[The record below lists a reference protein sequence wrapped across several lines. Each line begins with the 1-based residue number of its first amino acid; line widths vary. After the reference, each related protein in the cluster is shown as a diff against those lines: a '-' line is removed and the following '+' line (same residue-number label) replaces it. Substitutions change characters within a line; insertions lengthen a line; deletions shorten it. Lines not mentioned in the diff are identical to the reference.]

1 MRRHRHLHDAH
12 PRPYLSGHERR
23 HEMELVHGCQRE
35 AGHQLSSSAR
45 TCCRCSGGNED
56 GAGGPCGCCRRNSTI
71 SNGSENLHEATGVA
85 LTPHASFSPISFYSA
100 HASAHT
106 SGAAETTTATS
117 TSTPPPK
124 AFYDGP
130 SLRDSI
136 PTLLARLG
144 NAVAPSSSR
153 DPASTRSYEQ
163 EAKKGTCK
171 GAASSL
177 SPRPIA
183 IPQRSRFRRS
193 EALGDS
199 VSAVR
204 RTGTMKADAPSRSSR
219 PPPDDIPP
227 CTVRPERIQASR
239 YEVRQPNAKGKTNR
253 RMRTRAQAQV
263 TNKEVTAVSVN
274 PQELRVEMCPRRCVA
289 MQRPAVAPVPP
300 HASKVS
306 TERDAAAVI
315 LDSAPERYVESP
327 TSYQT
332 VVSSRSSAEETCD
345 ASSANVA
352 SSGTSSSCFGSRGP
366 CSSPRQRRPSYSD
379 SAANA
384 VARKQP
390 EVDPEAAVVAA
401 TDRCLV
407 EASRE
412 APRTAS
418 EHLPPPQT
426 VFSSSMN
433 STSGAGYRRISPSRM
448 RGIFAFALSNSS
460 HNSDPC
466 SSDNSGAGVKRIPP
480 GTSRDKTRLSANF
493 LEGMSSRAAN
503 PRPPEQKPSHTI
515 KSPFVLLQPMK
526 GVPASS
532 HSISCPSEYVATMDP
547 FAAAVQEAGDP
558 LVLRHTTEYLLSK
571 ARRLEKE
578 NQRLWWEAHSWDPRR
593 ARESR
598 EPHPVACPLAY
609 RRACTSSSP
618 MATATCTPAVAP
630 SNTVA
635 PTQAQHLPAP
645 HSRVFVKRQPR
656 LSQATGRSASWTS
669 TPSLSEVS
677 PRCSSVGEGDTT
689 NELSSATPNSH
700 LCTVPVSSPSVAA
713 DTLKAQSTKSTRAT
727 ATSAVSRA
735 EVGMQCRLSL
745 RDAATDATEYR
756 SSEHCE
762 VVSAAETPQHV
773 SSSPHAD
780 ASAQTEFSTPSASA
794 LLRTPD
800 ARHQALQHR
809 SRRTESENGRGIC
822 AATPTAST
830 VHRRHSIDS
839 DRSLGAI
846 VTHPTPLQCFPL
858 LQKQRRCLSSSSSH
872 VQMAGTS
879 LASASLASRGRLP
892 TYSKQ
897 VQTARIHSPS
907 VDEAEDVRW
916 GSGGGDPW
924 MGSFKDRT
932 ASVPSSERTAVIELH
947 TSTSYTQSTVSRLRE
962 YCRSLDVMRQ
972 QLRRRLL
979 SVRNSST
986 ASAVT
991 PSCMQTLWSRSSSRG
1006 QVPPAPPTT
1015 AATTLSRPF
1024 FTSEYADPE
1033 VDATLHDIDETAA
1046 VETMIVLHE
1055 DGAGT
1060 ITKRILDNSHSCI
1073 SSSARSSS
1081 PQAQRSVAATAPS
1094 PTSKYNVAVAGSA
1107 ASRVRRLSPL
1117 RLRGIENTEVVGE
1130 EPRARWFSSSLRSDS
1145 NSCCS
1150 VPVVHLGKRTRSTSA
1165 SSLGASGPH
1174 IRLPGTV
1181 PLTPSLSSSL
1191 WKESPSGARF
1201 VVPPAVPFEGDEV
1214 KQLPSPPLCRSGQ
1227 VAPRQV
1233 SGPQAG
1239 VTNSRTTSS
1248 RKVKSQRFAV
1258 REVSQ
1263 SMSSEHSTPRGS
1275 KCSCSSA
1282 SSEGLVPAEQAAS
1295 STAVVAVAAP
1305 PWDPTCHS
1313 LRSQSP
1319 VVFSTAAAASA
1330 DAAPLVS
1337 DRFVTPVTSSMGEA
1351 DVCGAS
1357 SHSFDQPC
1365 PIATSPR
1372 TVACNASL
1380 SPLSAPEPNSETSPP
1395 PVTAQ
1400 GQQDIRCPLS
1410 HPHLEAPAVRCD
1422 HGGGDGQR
1430 DLDGGSLDASE
1441 DDSLTSST
1449 SPDPERENG
1458 GRCKRSETTA
1468 FFDEEER
1475 REACTASCAGACL
1488 EGVLISVMESEVISP
1503 NGADHLQSSEPAV
1516 SSPRSVE
1523 RASELPSP
1531 ARLEELLPLQ
1541 SQRPAPQRLI
1551 SPSPPRGA
1559 AAGDNVQNPRH
1570 GSTDLKAIPHESALQ
1585 DADIDSSSP
1594 QHRLKWPPHHSPVA
1608 PPRLILMTKDE
1619 DSSSSADSSL
1629 SRSLH
1634 SLPSTLSERTDG
1646 NDFGGEGDDE
1656 GKEPRCHEWF

>member
-12 PRPYLSGHERR
+12 PRLYLSGHERKY
-23 HEMELVHGCQRE
+23 EMELAHGCQRE

-45 TCCRCSGGNED
+45 TRCRCSGGNED
-56 GAGGPCGCCRRNSTI
+56 GAGRRCGCCRRTSAI

-85 LTPHASFSPISFYSA
+85 LTAHVSCSPISFYSA

-117 TSTPPPK
+117 TATPPPK

-144 NAVAPSSSR
+144 NAVALSSSR
-153 DPASTRSYEQ
+153 GPANTRSYEQ

-177 SPRPIA
+177 SPHPIS
-183 IPQRSRFRRS
+183 IPQWGRFKRSD
-193 EALGDS
+193 ALGDS

-204 RTGTMKADAPSRSSR
+204 RTGTMKTDAPSRSSR
-219 PPPDDIPP
+219 PPSNDIPP
-227 CTVRPERIQASR
+227 CTVGPEQIQASR

-253 RMRTRAQAQV
+253 RMRTRAEAQV
-263 TNKEVTAVSVN
+263 ANKEATAVSVN
-274 PQELRVEMCPRRCVA
+274 PQERRVEMCPRRCVA
-289 MQRPAVAPVPP
+289 MQRPAAAHVPP
-300 HASKVS
+300 HASEVS
-306 TERDAAAVI
+306 AERDAAAVI
-315 LDSAPERYVESP
+315 LDSAPERSVESP
-327 TSYQT
+327 TRYQT
-332 VVSSRSSAEETCD
+332 VVSSHSSAEETCD
-345 ASSANVA
+345 ANSANVA
-352 SSGTSSSCFGSRGP
+352 SSSTSSSCFGSRGLR
-366 CSSPRQRRPSYSD
+366 SSPRQRRLSYSD
-379 SAANA
+379 SAASA
-384 VARKQP
+384 VASKQP

-401 TDRCLV
+401 TDRCSV

-418 EHLPPPQT
+418 EHLSLPQT
-426 VFSSSMN
+426 VLSSSMN
-433 STSGAGYRRISPSRM
+433 STSGAGDRRISPSRI
-448 RGIFAFALSNSS
+448 RDIFAFALSNSS
-460 HNSDPC
+460 RNSDRC
-466 SSDNSGAGVKRIPP
+466 SSGHSGASVKRIPP
-480 GTSRDKTRLSANF
+480 GAPRDMTRPSANVSN
-493 LEGMSSRAAN
+493 GVSSRAAN

-515 KSPFVLLQPMK
+515 KSPFLLQQPMK

-532 HSISCPSEYVATMDP
+532 NSISCPSECVATVDP

-571 ARRLEKE
+571 ARRLERE

-593 ARESR
+593 ARETR
-598 EPHPVACPLAY
+598 EPHPVASPLAY
-609 RRACTSSSP
+609 RRACSSSSP
-618 MATATCTPAVAP
+618 VATATRTPAVVP

-635 PTQAQHLPAP
+635 PKHAQHLPAP

-669 TPSLSEVS
+669 TSSLSEVS
-677 PRCSSVGEGDTT
+677 PRCSSVGEGDAA
-689 NELSSATPNSH
+689 NELSSATPNPH

-713 DTLKAQSTKSTRAT
+713 DTPKVQSTKSTRAT
-727 ATSAVSRA
+727 ATSAVPRA
-735 EVGMQCRLSL
+735 EVGMQCRQCL
-745 RDAATDATEYR
+745 RDAATDATEHR
-756 SSEHCE
+756 SSEHYE
-762 VVSAAETPQHV
+762 LVSAAETPQHV
-773 SSSPHAD
+773 SSSRHAD

-800 ARHQALQHR
+800 AHHQSLQHR
-809 SRRTESENGRGIC
+809 SRGTESENGRGIC

-830 VHRRHSIDS
+830 VHHRHSIDS
-839 DRSLGAI
+839 DRLLGAMA
-846 VTHPTPLQCFPL
+846 THPTSLQWFPL
-858 LQKQRRCLSSSSSH
+858 LQKQRRCLSSSSSR

-879 LASASLASRGRLP
+879 HASTSLASRGQLP

-916 GSGGGDPW
+916 GSGRGDPL

-962 YCRSLDVMRQ
+962 YCRSLEVMRQ

-979 SVRNSST
+979 SVCNSST

-991 PSCMQTLWSRSSSRG
+991 LSCMQTLWSRSSSRG
-1006 QVPPAPPTT
+1006 QLPPAPPAT

-1081 PQAQRSVAATAPS
+1081 PQAQRSAAATAPS
-1094 PTSKYNVAVAGSA
+1094 PTSKYKVAVPGSA

-1117 RLRGIENTEVVGE
+1117 RLRGIEDTEVIGE

-1150 VPVVHLGKRTRSTSA
+1150 VPVVHLGKRTRS
-1165 SSLGASGPH
+1165 ASGPH

-1181 PLTPSLSSSL
+1181 PLAPSLSSSL
-1191 WKESPSGARF
+1191 RKESPSGARF
-1201 VVPPAVPFEGDEV
+1201 VVPPAVPFEGDKM

-1227 VAPRQV
+1227 VAPGQV

-1239 VTNSRTTSS
+1239 VTNSRTRSS

-1258 REVSQ
+1258 RGASQ

-1275 KCSCSSA
+1275 KSSCSSA
-1282 SSEGLVPAEQAAS
+1282 SSEGLVPAKQTAS
-1295 STAVVAVAAP
+1295 STAVATVAAP
-1305 PWDPTCHS
+1305 PWDPTRHS

-1319 VVFSTAAAASA
+1319 VVFSIAAAASA
-1330 DAAPLVS
+1330 AAAPLVS
-1337 DRFVTPVTSSMGEA
+1337 DRFVTPVTSSIAEA
-1351 DVCGAS
+1351 GVCGAS
-1357 SHSFDQPC
+1357 SHNFHQSCQ
-1365 PIATSPR
+1365 IATSPR
-1372 TVACNASL
+1372 TVAGNASL
-1380 SPLSAPEPNSETSPP
+1380 SPLSAPEPKSETSPP

-1400 GQQDIRCPLS
+1400 GQQDIRSPLS
-1410 HPHLEAPAVRCD
+1410 HPHLVAHAVRRD
-1422 HGGGDGQR
+1422 HGGGDDQR
-1430 DLDGGSLDASE
+1430 DLDGNSLNASE
-1441 DDSLTSST
+1441 DGSLTSST

-1458 GRCKRSETTA
+1458 GRCKRSKTTA

-1475 REACTASCAGACL
+1475 REASTASCAGACL
-1488 EGVLISVMESEVISP
+1488 EGVLIPVTESDVISP
-1503 NGADHLQSSEPAV
+1503 NGADRLQSSEAAV
-1516 SSPRSVE
+1516 SSLRSVE
-1523 RASELPSP
+1523 RASGLPSP
-1531 ARLEELLPLQ
+1531 ARLEESLPLQ

-1559 AAGDNVQNPRH
+1559 AAGDNVQNRRH
-1570 GSTDLKAIPHESALQ
+1570 GSTDLTVIPHESALQ

-1594 QHRLKWPPHHSPVA
+1594 QRRLAWPPHRPPVA
-1608 PPRLILMTKDE
+1608 PPRLIVMTKDE

-1634 SLPSTLSERTDG
+1634 SLPSTLSDRTDG
-1646 NDFGGEGDDE
+1646 DDVGGDGDDE
-1656 GKEPRCHEWF
+1656 GREPRCHE